1 MRPRIALATY
11 ARAPHLAPDDQLLHR
26 ALIAAGADA
35 EPAVWSSDEVMWET
49 FDAVIVRSCWDY
61 HLRIDEFRDWLDR
74 LDASRI
80 PTWNTPETV
89 LWNSHKSYMLDLA
102 SRGVPTIPTRIVDRG
117 SAHEVETIVREEGWT
132 RFVIKPAISASG
144 YETHAFANGLETD
157 ARDTIARATAVADT
171 LVQPFAPEIPR
182 DGELSV
188 IFLDGDFSHA
198 AIKRASPTEFRVQTE
213 HGGSVA
219 PIDVSSRTVDQA
231 SRVIGA
237 LSEVP
242 LYARVDG
249 IVRGDEFLLME
260 LELIEPNL
268 FLELRDGSADVLARA
283 IMRRM
288 AALA

>member
-11 ARAPHLAPDDQLLHR
+11 ERAPTLAHDDQILHR
-26 ALIAAGADA
+26 ALLAAGADA
-35 EPAVWSSDEVMWET
+35 EPAVWSSEEVIWET

-61 HLRIDEFRDWLDR
+61 HLRIDEFREWLDR

-89 LWNSHKSYMLDLA
+89 LWNSHKSYLLDLA
-102 SRGVPTIPTRIVDRG
+102 SRGVSTVPTRIAGRG
-117 SAHEVETIVREEGWT
+117 RNDDVEAIVHDEGWA

-144 YETHAFANGLETD
+144 YETHAFAGGID
-157 ARDTIARATAVADT
+157 AAARETIARVMAIGDV
-171 LVQPFAPEIPR
+171 LVQPFAEEVPR
-182 DGELSV
+182 DGELSLM
-188 IFLDGDFSHA
+188 FLDGGFSHA

-219 PIDVSSRTVDQA
+219 PTEVPGAIVDQA
-231 SRVIGA
+231 ARVIGA
-237 LSEVP
+237 LAEPP

-268 FLELRDGSADVLARA
+268 FLELRDGSAD
-283 IMRRM
+283 
-288 AALA
+288 ALAKDIVRRVATLG